1 MKKLTLTVLFIPLS
15 MLGILSENNIFAKD
29 YEPDSKTSFVLI
41 KPLTIKSGTA
51 SVFIQ
56 KDVATR
62 NEALIDQYYPNC
74 HFEQPDLATTNLVIE
89 LDEFIVTN
97 TRFSRDPA
105 TRGSY
110 EIITLFYL
118 TAIKSKKKYTLEC
131 QYWGDWSDRYLT
143 REQVQNTVKTY
154 FKIIP

>member
-1 MKKLTLTVLFIPLS
+1 MLFIPLS
-15 MLGILSENNIFAKD
+15 ILGILSENNIFAVD
-29 YEPDSKTSFVLI
+29 YEPDSKTRFVLI
-41 KPLTIKSGTA
+41 KPLTIKSGTT

-62 NEALIDQYYPNC
+62 NEVLIDQYYPNC
-74 HFEQPDLATTNLVIE
+74 LFEQRDLVTADLIIEPDDFV
-89 LDEFIVTN
+89 VTN
-97 TRFSRDPA
+97 TRLSRDPV
-105 TRGSY
+105 TRSSY

-118 TAIKSKKKYTLEC
+118 TAKKSKNKYTLEC

-143 REQVQNTVKTY
+143 REQIQETVKAY